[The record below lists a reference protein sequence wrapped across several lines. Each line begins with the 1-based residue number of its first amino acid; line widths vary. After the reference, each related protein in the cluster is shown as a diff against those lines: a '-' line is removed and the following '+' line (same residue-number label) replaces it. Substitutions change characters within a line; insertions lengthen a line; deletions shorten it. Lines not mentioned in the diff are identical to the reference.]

1 MRKLFLGIFLL
12 VASQSFAATTVTIVW
27 PFGVGSTLLNYTR
40 ALVHKAN
47 QDQDR
52 YNFVIDLRPG
62 AGGSIGA
69 FHVVNLVGNGNLAL
83 LASSD
88 AFFIRPMLYPKSTR
102 YSLDDFRLILPQVIA
117 PMALV
122 SKSDEQIENIL
133 QKQQSNIGTTG
144 LGTSTHV
151 MAEQVRRRALGMQII
166 PYKDPPEAVKEVMNG
181 NIDLALETLS
191 LALNNPKIKIHG
203 ITGKQKI
210 DGIQNLT
217 EIGFTEMGDMDI
229 KAMLL
234 ASRKMDVTKFKEIQT
249 ILLKAQKDNAIL
261 NEAIKMNRG
270 TPIDIDPKN
279 YDLWFQ
285 SQIRIF
291 QTFTKPMDK
300 LE

>member
-1 MRKLFLGIFLL
+1 MSKLLAGIFIFMS
-12 VASQSFAATTVTIVW
+12 SQCFAATTVTIVW
-27 PFGVGSTLLNYTR
+27 PFGVSSTLLNYTR

-52 YNFVIDLRPG
+52 YNFVIDVRPG

-69 FHVVNLVGNGNLAL
+69 SHVVNLVGNGNLAL

-102 YSLDDFRLILPQVIA
+102 YRLDDFKLMLPQVSA

-122 SKSDEQIENIL
+122 SRPGEQIENIL
-133 QKQQSNIGTTG
+133 QKKQSNIGTTG

-151 MAEQVRRRALGMQII
+151 MAEQVRRRASGMLIV
-166 PYKDPPEAVKEVMNG
+166 PFKDPPESVKEVIVG
-181 NIDLALETLS
+181 SIDLALETLS
-191 LALNNPKIKIHG
+191 LALDNPKIKIHG

-210 DGIQNLT
+210 DGVQNLT
-217 EIGFTEMGDMDI
+217 DIGFAEMGDLDI

-234 ASRKMDVTKFKEIQT
+234 SPRKMDPTKFTDIQN
-249 ILLKAQKDNAIL
+249 ILLKAQKDNPIL
-261 NEAIKMNRG
+261 NEAIKLNRG
-270 TPIDIDPKN
+270 TLIDVEPKN
-279 YDLWFQ
+279 YDRWFQ
-285 SQIRIF
+285 AQVRIF
-291 QTFTKPMDK
+291 QTFTKTIDK